1 MMYNFCKEGIQTAKS
16 DNQDQ
21 LAEASILVTAIL
33 NFVRVLI
40 EVNQRAARIKGGR
53 KARTIPQRDH
63 DQKGQ
68 KLSKRKIM
76 KYVSFC
82 LNVII
87 AILSVWTICCV
98 TKMLRT
104 KQED

>member
-1 MMYNFCKEGIQTAKS
+1 M
-16 DNQDQ
+16 
-21 LAEASILVTAIL
+21 
-33 NFVRVLI
+33 
-40 EVNQRAARIKGGR
+40 
-53 KARTIPQRDH
+53 
-63 DQKGQ
+63 
-68 KLSKRKIM
+68 IM